1 MKIGILSYQS
11 ENKAPHKEELSLQK
25 EARELGHTSRILRAR
40 KFKMVFDGSSPWL
53 FYDGKPFQHFDVM
66 LARPSVVKDVD
77 LNASIVEQM
86 QLSGMLVLNGFDSIL
101 KAKNKLKTSQILTN
115 YGIPMPKT
123 VVVRRSED
131 LAGAVK
137 LLGGFPVILKTPVG
151 SYGNGVTIV
160 ESMRALK
167 SVIVWNKPLYLLQ
180 QFVKFSRGRDIRIF
194 VVNGRV
200 VASMMRSAQKGEFR
214 SNIELGGKGGAV
226 KITEEEASIAI
237 RAVQALDLHYG
248 GVDLIRSKEGP
259 FILEV
264 NSNPGFKSLEK
275 ASGVNVAKA
284 IVEYA
289 VELAERRI

>member
-11 ENKAPHKEELSLQK
+11 EKLAPHKEEASLQK
-25 EARELGHTSRILRAR
+25 EARELGHTCRILRAKR
-40 KFKMVFDGSSPWL
+40 FQMVFDGSSPWL
-53 FYDGKPFQHFDVM
+53 FYDGKPLQHFDVM
-66 LARPSVVKDVD
+66 LARPSMVQHVD
-77 LNASIVEQM
+77 LNVSIVEQM
-86 QLSGMLVLNGFDSIL
+86 QLSGMLVLNTYDSIL
-101 KAKNKLKTSQILTN
+101 KAKNKLKTGQILTH

-123 VVVRRSED
+123 VIVRRSDD
-131 LAGAVK
+131 LAQAVK
-137 LLGGFPVILKTPVG
+137 LLGGFPVILKAPFG
-151 SYGNGVTIV
+151 SYGSGVTIV

-167 SVIVWNKPLYLLQ
+167 SVLVWDKPLYLLQ
-180 QFVKFSRGRDIRIF
+180 QFVKFSRGKDIRIF
-194 VVNGRV
+194 VVNGKV

-214 SNIELGGKGGAV
+214 SNIELGGVGGAV
-226 KITEEEASIAI
+226 KITEEEASIAV

-259 FILEV
+259 VILEV
-264 NSNPGFKSLEK
+264 NSNPGFKTLEK